1 MGRYKTKIVPIY
13 GGKMTSNRAFVILLI
28 ILSLVLKY
36 THVHA
41 AVIDVPADQPT
52 IQAGINAAKNGDT
65 VSVADGIYRGEG
77 NVNIDFKGKQITV
90 KSLNG
95 AKTTIIDCEKET
107 ETRGFTFHNEETN
120 DSVLDGFTIRNG
132 VHELGGGIY
141 CNDASPTIK
150 NCVIAWNR
158 AAENDRDAGRGGG
171 IYCFNSD
178 TKIIDSTISNNRA
191 ESAYGG
197 GVYFDGDMIIDGV
210 FVRETV
216 NQPSLLSCTIS
227 DNTGSGVH
235 IQHFINPELRDSK
248 ILHNSWCGIVCTSF
262 HTSGTYITHCEI
274 AQNTGGGVAVFQY
287 SSLEITNS
295 IIKQNTAREGG
306 GISCGPTAIVYISYC
321 IIAENVA
328 TESGGGIAANGDT
341 TVEFCTI
348 TQNRAHEEGGGIYVF
363 TDAHFLLSNSIIWG
377 NEADISH
384 SEASITQYLFGRIT
398 IMANDINGKI
408 EGIVRIFEWD
418 RSQSLIEGNIHEDPL
433 FVDAAGGNYRVK
445 PNSPAYA
452 IGAHSILD
460 GLVSVTPVGNK
471 VVMWADLKRKR

>member
-1 MGRYKTKIVPIY
+1 M
-13 GGKMTSNRAFVILLI
+13 
-28 ILSLVLKY
+28 
-36 THVHA
+36 
-41 AVIDVPADQPT
+41 
-52 IQAGINAAKNGDT
+52 
-65 VSVADGIYRGEG
+65 
-77 NVNIDFKGKQITV
+77 
-90 KSLNG
+90 NG
-95 AKTTIIDCEKET
+95 AKATVIDCESNLD
-107 ETRGFTFHNEETN
+107 TRGFIFQNSETN

-141 CNDASPTIK
+141 CNNASPTIK
-150 NCVIAWNR
+150 NCVIAWNK
-158 AAENDRDAGRGGG
+158 ASKNDRGTGRGGG

-178 TKIIDSTISNNRA
+178 AKIIDSTISNNST

-197 GVYFDGDMIIDGV
+197 GVYFDGDTIIDGV

-235 IQHFINPELRDSK
+235 IQHFINPELKDSK
-248 ILHNSWCGIVCTSF
+248 ILHNSWRGIVCTSF

-274 AQNTGGGVAVFQY
+274 AQNTGGGVLVTQY
-287 SSLEITNS
+287 SSLTITNS

-306 GISCGPTAIVYISYC
+306 GISCGPTASVYVSYC

-328 TESGGGIAANGDT
+328 TESGGGIEVSSTRGEAII
-341 TVEFCTI
+341 EFCTI
-348 TQNRAHEEGGGIYVF
+348 TQNRAHEEGGGVYVW
-363 TDAHFLLSNSIIWG
+363 TGTHFLLSNSIIWG

-384 SEASITQYLFGRIT
+384 SEAYITQYFFGKII

-408 EGIVRIFEWD
+408 EDIVRIFEWD
-418 RSQSLIEGNIHEDPL
+418 RSQSLIEDNIHEDPL
-433 FVDAAGGNYRVK
+433 FIDAAGGNYRVK

>member
-1 MGRYKTKIVPIY
+1 MKCNDV
-13 GGKMTSNRAFVILLI
+13 LLI
-28 ILSLVLKY
+28 TTIILCLLFVNLSIN
-36 THVHA
+36 A
-41 AVIDVPADQPT
+41 AVINVPAVQLT
-52 IQAGINAAKNGDT
+52 IQSGIDAAKNGDT
-65 VSVADGIYRGEG
+65 VLVADGIYRGEG

-90 KSLNG
+90 KSQNG
-95 AKTTIIDCEKET
+95 AESTTVDCEKKPD
-107 ETRGFTFHNEETN
+107 TRGFIFQSQETN
-120 DSVLDGFTIRNG
+120 AAVLDGFTIRNG

-158 AAENDRDAGRGGG
+158 AAENDRGTGRGGG

-178 TKIIDSTISNNRA
+178 TKIIDSAISNNRA

-235 IQHFINPELRDSK
+235 IQHFVNPELRDSK
-248 ILHNSWCGIVCTSF
+248 ILHNSLRGIVCTSF

-274 AQNTGGGVAVFQY
+274 AQNTGGGVLVTQY
-287 SSLEITNS
+287 SNLTITNS

-306 GISCGPTAIVYISYC
+306 GIFCGPTAIVYVSYC
-321 IIAENVA
+321 IIAENIA
-328 TESGGGIAANGDT
+328 TESGGGIEVSSSRGEA

-348 TQNRAHEEGGGIYVF
+348 TQNRAYEKGGGVYVD
-363 TDAHFLLSNSIIWG
+363 TGTHFLLSNSIIWG

-384 SEASITQYLFGRIT
+384 SEAYITQYLFGKII

-408 EGIVRIFEWD
+408 EDIVRIFEWD
-418 RSQSLIEGNIHEDPL
+418 RSQSLIEDNIHEDPL
-433 FVDAAGGNYRVK
+433 FIDAAGGNYRVK

-471 VVMWADLKRKR
+471 VIMWADLKRKR

>member
-1 MGRYKTKIVPIY
+1 MEVKMASYKV
-13 GGKMTSNRAFVILLI
+13 FVILLI
-28 ILSLVLKY
+28 ILSLVLTY
-36 THVHA
+36 TLVYA
-41 AVIDVPADQPT
+41 AVIDVPANQPT
-52 IQAGINAAKNGDT
+52 IQAGIDAAKNGDT
-65 VSVADGIYRGEG
+65 VLVADGIYRGAG

-90 KSLNG
+90 KSQNG
-95 AKTTIIDCEKET
+95 AKTTIIDCGKET
-107 ETRGFTFHNEETN
+107 VTRGFTFHSEETN

-132 VHELGGGIY
+132 MHELGGGIY

-158 AAENDRDAGRGGG
+158 AAENERGNGRSGSGRGGG

-178 TKIIDSTISNNRA
+178 TKIIDSTISNNSA

-210 FVRETV
+210 FVQETV

-235 IQHFINPELRDSK
+235 IQHFVNPELRDSK
-248 ILHNSWCGIVCTSF
+248 ILHNSWRGIVCTSF

-274 AQNTGGGVAVFQY
+274 AHNTGGGVLVTQY
-287 SSLEITNS
+287 SILTITNS

-306 GISCGPTAIVYISYC
+306 GIFCGPTAIVYVSYC

-328 TESGGGIAANGDT
+328 TESGGGIGVSSTRGEAII
-341 TVEFCTI
+341 EFCTI
-348 TQNRAHEEGGGIYVF
+348 TQNRAHEEGGGINVWTGTY
-363 TDAHFLLSNSIIWG
+363 FLLSNSIIWG

-384 SEASITQYLFGRIT
+384 SEASITQYLFGQI
-398 IMANDINGKI
+398 ILKDNDINGKMDDI
-408 EGIVRIFEWD
+408 ARIFEWD